1 MIKARLSNAA
11 ALAAGSAGPAR
22 KAGEMTPLEVN
33 LTVLSG
39 TELYHF
45 IPELGEEPSL
55 DHGWGEYTRF
65 VFDLDTLEFNP
76 SVPLD
81 FNHDDREVIGGI
93 SLAVEDGKL
102 VGRGAIVPFRPGDRA
117 AEVAY
122 KSQFVPYGVSPLVTF
137 DEASAVRLQPG
148 QSAAVSGHTYEGPIT
163 IIQHARILGAAVTPY
178 PTDTGTGVSAALTAS
193 RKGVLTM
200 SILKPDTADNSAELS
215 ANLIVNGGATNEN
228 PDLPDSGAA
237 AGPGTGG
244 NPAAD
249 PGQAIAE
256 PDTEPA
262 GGEGGGP
269 DTPDTGDGG
278 KTGGEGGEPDPPAG
292 GEGDGEAKVPDP
304 EPDGG
309 EGAGGDGGGDAAGT
323 AALSK
328 EIESLRNEVNALRE
342 ELNQTRAAALAA
354 HGAEPAGFSHGG
366 SPDGVS
372 YADHV
377 KARLAKLNQ

>member
-1 MIKARLSNAA
+1 MIKARLSNTA

-45 IPELGEEPSL
+45 IPELGEEAGSADPF
-55 DHGWGEYTRF
+55 WAEYTRF

-178 PTDTGTGVSAALTAS
+178 PTDIGTGVSAALAAS

-237 AGPGTGG
+237 A
-244 NPAAD
+244 D
-249 PGQAIAE
+249 
-256 PDTEPA
+256 PDT
-262 GGEGGGP
+262 GGGP
-269 DTPDTGDGG
+269 GAGDGQTITEPDPEPANG
-278 KTGGEGGEPDPPAG
+278 EGTAPGGEGGEPDPPAG

-323 AALSK
+323 ALSK
-328 EIESLRNEVNALRE
+328 EIESLRNEVKSLRE